1 MDPIFLNDK
10 AQRDY
15 QLVVAARDKGD
26 QRAYA
31 DLMRYYREPVYLMLL
46 RMTHSPVDADDL
58 TIEAFGKA
66 FRQLASY
73 TPQNT
78 FATWLFSI
86 ASNHGIDFI
95 RRQHMRLVS
104 LNTMSVNQED
114 DACEYPIPS
123 CDDNPEEDLIHRQ
136 RDKIMR
142 DLINRLQPRYRTIV
156 KLRYFDD
163 LSYDEIAQRLNLP
176 LGTVKIQ
183 LRRARLLL
191 AETIKTHRISL

>member
-1 MDPIFLNDK
+1 MDPVFLNDK

-163 LSYDEIAQRLNLP
+163 LSYDEIAQKLNLP

>member
-1 MDPIFLNDK
+1 MEPFLSNEK

-15 QLVVAARDKGD
+15 QLVIAARDKGD

-31 DLMRYYREPVYLMLL
+31 DLMRFYREPIYLMLL

-58 TIEAFGKA
+58 TMEAFGKA
-66 FRQLASY
+66 FCQLSSY

-104 LNTMSVNQED
+104 LNSMSVSD
-114 DACEYPIPS
+114 DDEAFEYPIPS
-123 CDDNPEEDLIHRQ
+123 EDPNPEEELISHYYMFH
-136 RDKIMR
+136 D
-142 DLINRLQPRYRTIV
+142 V
-156 KLRYFDD
+156 
-163 LSYDEIAQRLNLP
+163 
-176 LGTVKIQ
+176 
-183 LRRARLLL
+183 
-191 AETIKTHRISL
+191 

>member
-1 MDPIFLNDK
+1 MDPVFLNDK

-104 LNTMSVNQED
+104 LNTMSVNQDD
-114 DACEYPIPS
+114 DACESPTPP

-163 LSYDEIAQRLNLP
+163 LSYDEIAQKLNLP

>member
-1 MDPIFLNDK
+1 MDPVFLNDK

>member
-1 MDPIFLNDK
+1 MDPVFLNDK

-104 LNTMSVNQED
+104 LSTMSVNQED

-163 LSYDEIAQRLNLP
+163 LSYDEIAQKLNLP

>member
-1 MDPIFLNDK
+1 MDPVFLNDK

-104 LNTMSVNQED
+104 LNTMSVN
-114 DACEYPIPS
+114 
-123 CDDNPEEDLIHRQ
+123 
-136 RDKIMR
+136 
-142 DLINRLQPRYRTIV
+142 
-156 KLRYFDD
+156 
-163 LSYDEIAQRLNLP
+163 
-176 LGTVKIQ
+176 
-183 LRRARLLL
+183 
-191 AETIKTHRISL
+191 